1 MTKAKTL
8 RDYLAPEFK
17 ELSLTCEAGF
27 AISNSEFKELSLT
40 CEAGFA
46 ISNEG
51 LTDENWDW
59 DAPQA

>member
-1 MTKAKTL
+1 MTKTKTL
-8 RDYLAPEFK
+8 RDYLAP
-17 ELSLTCEAGF
+17 
-27 AISNSEFKELSLT
+27 EFKELSLT

>member
-1 MTKAKTL
+1 MLMEST
-8 RDYLAPEFK
+8 
-17 ELSLTCEAGF
+17 
-27 AISNSEFKELSLT
+27 IV

-59 DAPQA
+59 DTPQA